1 MSAVHTTSLASI
13 PLFRRGKVRDVY
25 DLGDRLMMVAT
36 DRISAFDVVMHEPI
50 PDKGALLT
58 RISTYWFEALRHVVP
73 NHVLTTDVSDVQG
86 LTDAE
91 RAMLAGRT
99 MIVRKTRPLPIECVV
114 RGYLAGS
121 GWKEYQ
127 TSRTVCGIA
136 LPDGYVESSK
146 LAEPIFTPATKAE
159 EGHDENISFARAAE
173 IVGMDV
179 ATRVR
184 EMSIALYQAA
194 QNDVAAKGLVL
205 ADTKFEFGQLD
216 DGTIILIDEALTPD
230 SSRYWLASE
239 YAPGRP
245 QHNFDKQIL
254 RDWLET
260 CEWNKQPPPPTLPA
274 SVIDGTRAKYIEAY
288 ERITGER
295 WSA

>member
-1 MSAVHTTSLASI
+1 MTAVHTTSLASI

-58 RISTYWFEALRHVVP
+58 RISTYWFETLRSVVP
-73 NHVLTTDVSDVQG
+73 NHVLTTDVSDVPG
-86 LTDAE
+86 LSDTE
-91 RAMLAGRT
+91 RAMLVGRT
-99 MIVRKTRPLPIECVV
+99 MIVRKTTPLPIECVV

-121 GWKEYQ
+121 GWKEYAA
-127 TSRTVCGIA
+127 SRTVCGIA
-136 LPDGYVESSK
+136 LPDGYIESSK

-159 EGHDENISFARAAE
+159 EGHDENISFERAVN
-173 IVGMDV
+173 IVGTDV
-179 ATRVR
+179 ATAVR
-184 EMSIALYQAA
+184 DMSFALYQAA
-194 QNDVAAKGLVL
+194 QADVAAKGLVL
-205 ADTKFEFGQLD
+205 ADTKFEFGLLD

-239 YAPGRP
+239 YVPGKP

-260 CEWNKQPPPPTLPA
+260 CDWNKQAPPPTLPQH
-274 SVIDGTRAKYIEAY
+274 VIDGTRAKYIEAF
-288 ERITGER
+288 ERITGTL
-295 WSA
+295 WTA

>member
-194 QNDVAAKGLVL
+194 QNDVATKGLVL

-260 CEWNKQPPPPTLPA
+260 CDWNKQPPPPTLPA